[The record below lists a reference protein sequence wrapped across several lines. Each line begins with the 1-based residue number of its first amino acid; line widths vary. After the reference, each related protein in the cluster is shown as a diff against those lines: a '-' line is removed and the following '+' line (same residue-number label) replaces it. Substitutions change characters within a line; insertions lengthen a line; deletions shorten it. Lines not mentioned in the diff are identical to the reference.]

1 MIGGRREREPKKPNS
16 TEKHGKKGQGEEQK
30 KDSKEKNERQDKGK
44 TEKGQ
49 QKETP
54 KQKHRAIRAIQKA
67 YVTTLLFHR
76 SGTYSKTIF
85 LH

>member
-1 MIGGRREREPKKPNS
+1 MIGGRREREPKNGTVQRN
-16 TEKHGKKGQGEEQK
+16 TEKKGQGEEQK
-30 KDSKEKNERQDKGK
+30 KDSKEKNEKQDKGK